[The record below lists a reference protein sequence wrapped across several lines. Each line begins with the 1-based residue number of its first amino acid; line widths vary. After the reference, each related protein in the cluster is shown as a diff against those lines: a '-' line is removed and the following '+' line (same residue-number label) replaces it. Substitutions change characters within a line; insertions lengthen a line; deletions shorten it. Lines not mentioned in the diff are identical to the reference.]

1 MTLPLRGSDG
11 ARSTRALRFP
21 RHVLTISERSP
32 GHADSLRLPGLITAG
47 PTILL
52 LGPRQ
57 SMITLSGTFK
67 AWNHAIKHQS
77 MITLSGTFKAWN
89 HAIKQEDRAFSACT
103 VSARSGRKCFR
114 LVRTLSG
121 RCAPS
126 PVPPKH
132 RTAARWSPTSEAACQ
147 TTPPGT
153 ATERWPESCPV
164 PH

>member
-32 GHADSLRLPGLITAG
+32 GHADSLRLLGLITAG

-67 AWNHAIKHQS
+67 AWNHAIK
-77 MITLSGTFKAWN
+77 
-89 HAIKQEDRAFSACT
+89 QEDRAFLACT
-103 VSARSGRKCFR
+103 VSARSG
-114 LVRTLSG
+114 
-121 RCAPS
+121 
-126 PVPPKH
+126 
-132 RTAARWSPTSEAACQ
+132 
-147 TTPPGT
+147 
-153 ATERWPESCPV
+153 
-164 PH
+164 